1 MEYGLGIE
9 LAPQANQFPQIRLG
23 GRGWESLRF
32 NADGKCSNAMSN
44 LTSRST
50 KTLRAG
56 SAMPNWI
63 TGMGKLGRQFDAGAG
78 ALSPIN
84 IKFDIQNN
92 SGHS

>member
-1 MEYGLGIE
+1 
-9 LAPQANQFPQIRLG
+9 
-23 GRGWESLRF
+23 
-32 NADGKCSNAMSN
+32 
-44 LTSRST
+44 
-50 KTLRAG
+50 
-56 SAMPNWI
+56 MPNWI